1 MAMRRSGSWQ
11 SVWDDR
17 ILEWMRENDGTG
29 TPKELNDSGLI
40 RVSRTQISRRM
51 KKLAEHGLLQHVG
64 HGAYIL
70 TDEGQAYLD
79 ERYDAEEGIYIDG
92 NGPSA
97 DELADSNE
105 SVNDA

>member
-1 MAMRRSGSWQ
+1 MRRSGSWQ

-40 RVSRTQISRRM
+40 RVSRTQVSRRM

-64 HGAYIL
+64 NGAYIL
-70 TDEGQAYLD
+70 TEEGEAYLD
-79 ERYDAEEGIYIDG
+79 EEYDAEEGVYFDNEG
-92 NGPSA
+92 ASA
-97 DELADSNE
+97 ADVSDEGT
-105 SVNDA
+105 NDA